1 MQSQAESCFHRQ
13 NPYLKSGIIFV
24 GIISSIIIDFPAFIL
39 VFALTLL
46 YLIFYPG
53 IYLNWLTTILKL
65 IPLFISYFVFGV
77 LFRLSFEA
85 QLLVFLRINF
95 LLLLSVYLISTTS
108 VDSLLLNSYSFS
120 RNKFISE
127 LFFFLLATISFIPIL
142 LEQFNESFSKSKNFL
157 QIITDTFSNSFQKIG
172 VVEKRTFQKMNDQYQ
187 KQQFWNFPNLYAM
200 LLLMIY
206 VIPFS
211 V

>member
-1 MQSQAESCFHRQ
+1 MQSQVESCFHRQ
-13 NPYLKSGIIFV
+13 NPYLKSGIVFV
-24 GIISSIIIDFPAFIL
+24 GIISSIIIDFPAFVL
-39 VFALTLL
+39 VFALSLL

-95 LLLLSVYLISTTS
+95 LILLSVYLISTTS
-108 VDSLLLNSYSFS
+108 VDSLLINSTSFS
-120 RNKFISE
+120 RYKFISD

-172 VVEKRTFQKMNDQYQ
+172 VVEKRTYQKMNDQYQ

-206 VIPFS
+206 VISFS